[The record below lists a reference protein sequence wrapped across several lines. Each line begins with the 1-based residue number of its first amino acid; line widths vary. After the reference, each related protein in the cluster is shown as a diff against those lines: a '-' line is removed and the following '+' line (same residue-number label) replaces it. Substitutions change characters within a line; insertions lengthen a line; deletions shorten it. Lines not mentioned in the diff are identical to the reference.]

1 MSPGFQLSRSPLH
14 APSPSWTRCYIR
26 PWGAHH
32 LPCVQVHNGGEE
44 ADGDVDDDDEEADGD
59 VDDDDEE
66 VDGDVDD
73 DNQVG
78 VPQQGR
84 C

>member
-1 MSPGFQLSRSPLH
+1 MPPGFQLSRSAVH

-32 LPCVQVHNGGEE
+32 LPRVQVHNG
-44 ADGDVDDDDEEADGD
+44 DEEADGD

-66 VDGDVDD
+66 IDGVVDNDD
-73 DNQVG
+73 QFG